1 MIPYARLNRLT
12 AVGLPPTVTALG
24 AAGSTATV
32 TELTGSDLAFFCRVT
47 PDGAGIASGSFLSV
61 TFATPRVSANYL
73 VFVTPHSSAARAHTG
88 KVGPTARTG
97 TGFQLATG
105 TALGAL
111 QAYQFGV
118 LVVDLP

>member
-1 MIPYARLNRLT
+1 MMPYARLNRLT
-12 AVGLPPTVTALG
+12 AVGLPPTVVAAA
-24 AAGSTATV
+24 AAGDTATI
-32 TELTGSDLAFFCRVT
+32 TELTGSDLAFFFRVT
-47 PDGAGIASGSFLSV
+47 PGGAGIATGSFLSV
-61 TFATPRVSANYL
+61 TFAQPRVSANFL

-88 KVGPTARTG
+88 KVGPTARSG

-105 TALGAL
+105 AALTSG